1 MTDSAEI
8 FLLTDEWEDTGG
20 KNVLRFYGTST
31 TDGPVLVIINN
42 FKPVFF
48 IDNNTPASDLPVPY
62 LRRKTNMK
70 SFTGSNIDA
79 VYFNTYSSL
88 KKGAAFY
95 ESKNITTYEAD
106 VDPARRF
113 LMERNIFAGMKIAG
127 KSVIKENLKVFV
139 NPAIE
144 PCQTTPTLS
153 CVSIDIETG
162 KKNTLLY
169 SIAVHS
175 TCCAKEEKLVFIV
188 GNEENIQG
196 NYIQYYEDEAALLK
210 AFIRWFKTAD
220 PDIITGWHVI
230 GFDLMFLEEKCRQL
244 NIPFDIA
251 RNHGKVYLRSVKGR
265 GHFATIPGRVV
276 IDGPPALRSAFYSFD
291 DFKLETVSQQLLKTG
306 KTITPEQNKIEEIER
321 NFSENKIKLAEYNLQ
336 DAVLV
341 SEIFKKTGL
350 VELSIKRSE
359 LSGLLIDRLAMMT
372 AAFDHFYLPR
382 LHKAGYVAPN
392 IKDNNPA
399 GHAAGGYVIEPKPG
413 IYEKVIVLDFKSL
426 YPSIILTFKID
437 PLSRLE
443 SETDSIMTPAGYK
456 FSYKKH
462 LLPEFIA
469 QLMQRRG
476 EAKKQGDKYLSQ
488 AIKILMNSFYGV
500 MGSYNCRFYHPSLPS
515 AITGTGQWLLLQ
527 SREYLEN
534 NGYFVVY
541 GDTDSLFVRL
551 KEDECDDPDR
561 TGEKI
566 AAALNDYWKNRLAE
580 EFKVIS
586 YLEIEYEKYYRKYI
600 ITPAR
605 GSETGAKKRYAGL
618 KVNNGEEEI
627 EFVGMEFV
635 RSDWTKLAK
644 EFQVELYSRVFSG
657 TEIINWLRN
666 FVKDI
671 KDGLYDN
678 KLVYTKRIRKDVD
691 EYKNVPPQV
700 KAAKMLNETGG
711 SIKYI
716 ITKKGPVPVEL
727 EEHPAEID
735 YQHYIEKQIKPIAD
749 SLLALQ
755 GTSFDEIIQSQQLS
769 FFS

>member
-1 MTDSAEI
+1 LTDSTEI

-20 KNVLRFYGTST
+20 KNVLRFYGSSPV
-31 TDGPVLVIINN
+31 DGPVLVIINN

-48 IDNNTPASDLPVPY
+48 INSDSLIPDLPVPH
-62 LRRKTNMK
+62 LRRNVKMK
-70 SFTGSNIDA
+70 SFAGAGVDA
-79 VYFNTYSSL
+79 VYFNTYSSM
-88 KKGAAFY
+88 KKAAALF
-95 ESKNITTYEAD
+95 EGQNIATYEAD

-113 LMERNIFAGMKIAG
+113 LMERNISARMRVTG
-127 KSVIKENLKVFV
+127 KSTKRNNITVFV

-144 PCQTTPTLS
+144 PCEVVPSLS
-153 CVSIDIETG
+153 CVSVDIETG

-169 SIAVHS
+169 SIAVHL
-175 TCCAKEEKLVFIV
+175 TCSAKEEKAVFII
-188 GNEENIQG
+188 GSEKNSPE
-196 NYIQYYEDEAALLK
+196 NYIRYYEDETSLLT
-210 AFIRWFKTAD
+210 AFIEWLKKSD

-244 NIPFDIA
+244 GILFDIA

-265 GHFATIPGRVV
+265 GHYATIPGRVV
-276 IDGPPALRSAFYSFD
+276 IDGPPALRSAFYSFE
-291 DFKLETVSQQLLKTG
+291 DFKLETVAQQLLKTG

-321 NFSENKIKLAEYNLQ
+321 NFAENKTKLAEYNLQ
-336 DAVLV
+336 DSVLV

-392 IKDNNPA
+392 IKDNNPS
-399 GHAAGGYVIEPKPG
+399 GHAAGGYVIDPKPG

-426 YPSIILTFKID
+426 YPSIIQTFKID

-443 SETDSIMTPAGYK
+443 SDINSILTPAGYK
-456 FSYKKH
+456 FSYTEH

-469 QLMQRRG
+469 RLMQLRG
-476 EAKKQGDKYLSQ
+476 EAKKQGDKYLAQ

-527 SREYLEN
+527 SREYLES

-551 KEDECDDPDR
+551 KDNEGNDPDY
-561 TGEKI
+561 TGETI
-566 AAALNDYWKNRLAE
+566 AAGLNNYWKKRLADV
-580 EFKVIS
+580 FNVIS
-586 YLEIEYEKYYRKYI
+586 FLEIEYEKYYKKYI

-618 KVNNGEEEI
+618 KVIKGIEKI

-657 TEIINWLRN
+657 AEIINWLRG

-671 KDGLYDN
+671 KEGLYDD
-678 KLVYTKRIRKDVD
+678 KLVYSKRIRKDVD

-700 KAAKMLNETGG
+700 KAAKLLNETGG
-711 SIKYI
+711 TIRYI
-716 ITKKGPVPVEL
+716 ITKKGPVPVDL

-755 GTSFDEIIQSQQLS
+755 GTSFDEIILSRQLS
-769 FFS
+769 FF